1 MCHGFF
7 DAVECLN
14 VSLEVDLVVCYG
26 TGNFQLVTL
35 ISCPANLRTPP
46 TFAPFELPLELY
58 MDDDHI
64 RPAMNASSHSPSIPL
79 TKLPS
84 NSTFMDDSTFVESTF
99 LTKPASARPTTPA
112 ALGNTAVDKP
122 AQAQADD
129 VGASSSSSSLGH
141 FDCVLCHMIWA
152 SSISATGL
160 C

>member
-1 MCHGFF
+1 VPRLFRRGRVPERVTRSGSCRVLRHRQFPACDIDIMPGEPA
-7 DAVECLN
+7 DAADVR
-14 VSLEVDLVVCYG
+14 
-26 TGNFQLVTL
+26 
-35 ISCPANLRTPP
+35 P
-46 TFAPFELPLELY
+46 LPLELY

-84 NSTFMDDSTFVESTF
+84 NSTFMDDSTFVRSTF

-152 SSISATGL
+152 SSISATDL